1 MTISFKNTWLIIS
14 CFVTASATAQKTH
27 SLSVKQA
34 VDYAMQNSI
43 QVKNALVDVKI
54 QKQTNREITAAAF
67 PQINGSLS
75 VTHFIDIPVQSLP
88 NFIAP
93 STYQVLIDQGVK
105 DGNGNAITFPAG
117 GFGNL
122 AFPFGT
128 PWNANTGIEFSQ
140 LLFDGQ
146 VFIGLQARN
155 AAMQFA
161 QQQADITK
169 EQINV
174 NVQKIYYQLVVGN
187 RQMTSIDANITRFN
201 KLLNDTKE
209 IFKNGFAEKLDV
221 DKVNVQLNNLTTEKI
236 RVQNQLDAGIAGLKF
251 LMNMPQKD
259 TLILSDSLN
268 DEQLKENLL
277 TGDYQYANRK
287 EYKLLESAKKLG
299 QYNVKRYQLS
309 YLPTVALFGSYAKQA
324 QRQSFNFFNDGT
336 WFTSSIIGMKIVVPI
351 FDGFAKQARIAKA
364 KLDLQKTQ
372 NNMQQL
378 EASIDND
385 VTVARLKITSAL
397 ATVDNQKKNME
408 LAEQVYNTTKLK
420 YEQGLGSNQEIYNAQ
435 TELKVAQN
443 NYYGSLYDAIIARI
457 DYLKATGTL

>member
-1 MTISFKNTWLIIS
+1 MNSSFKKTWLIIS
-14 CFVTASATAQKTH
+14 CFVTASATAQKSH
-27 SLSVKQA
+27 SLSVQQA
-34 VDYAMQNSI
+34 VDFAMQHSV
-43 QVKNALVDVKI
+43 QVKNALADVKI
-54 QKQTNREITAAAF
+54 QKQTNREITSAAL
-67 PQINGSLS
+67 PQINGSLTG
-75 VTHFIDIPVQSLP
+75 THYIDIPVQSLP

-105 DGNGNAITFPAG
+105 DGSGNPITFPAG

-128 PWNANTGIEFSQ
+128 PWNANAGIDFSQ

-187 RQMTSIDANITRFN
+187 TQMTSIDANIVRFN
-201 KLLNDTKE
+201 KLLNDTRE
-209 IFKNGFAEKLDV
+209 IYKNGFAEKLDV
-221 DKVNVQLNNLTTEKI
+221 DKVSVQLNNLTTEKI
-236 RVQNQLDAGIAGLKF
+236 RVQNQLDAGLSGLKF

-259 TLILSDSLN
+259 TLILTDTIS

-277 TGDYQYANRK
+277 TGDYQYKNRK
-287 EYKLLESAKKLG
+287 EYKLLETAKKLG
-299 QYNVKRYQLS
+299 QFNVKRYQLS
-309 YLPTVALFGSYAKQA
+309 YLPTVALFGSYSKQA

-336 WFTSSIIGMKIVVPI
+336 WFTSSLIGLKISVPI
-351 FDGFAKQARIAKA
+351 FDGFAKQSRVAKA
-364 KLDLQKTQ
+364 RLELQKSQ
-372 NNMQQL
+372 YNIQQL

-408 LAEQVYNTTKLK
+408 LAEQVYSSTKLK

-443 NYYGSLYDAIIARI
+443 NYYGAFYDAIIARI

>member
-1 MTISFKNTWLIIS
+1 MTISFKNTLLMIG
-14 CFVTASATAQKTH
+14 CFITASVTAQKTH

-34 VDYAMQNSI
+34 VEFAMKNSV
-43 QVKNALVDVKI
+43 QVKNALTDINI
-54 QKQTNREITAAAF
+54 QKQTNREITAAAL

-75 VTHFIDIPVQSLP
+75 ATHYIDIPVQSIP

-105 DGNGNAITFPAG
+105 DGNGNAITLPAG

-128 PWNANTGIEFSQ
+128 PWNANAGVEFSQ

-146 VFIGLQARN
+146 VFIGLQARK
-155 AAMQFA
+155 AAIQFV

-187 RQMTSIDANITRFN
+187 RQMTSIEANIIRFN
-201 KLLNDTKE
+201 KLLNDTRE
-209 IFKNGFAEKLDV
+209 IYKNGFAEKLDV
-221 DKVNVQLNNLTTEKI
+221 DKVSVQLNNLSTEKI
-236 RVQNQLDAGIAGLKF
+236 RILNQLDAGKAGLKF

-259 TLILSDSLN
+259 TLILTDTLS

-277 TGDYQYANRK
+277 MGDYQYTNRK

-299 QYNVKRYQLS
+299 QYNIKRYQLS
-309 YLPTVALFGSYAKQA
+309 YLPTVALFGSYSKQA
-324 QRQSFNFFNDGT
+324 QRQEFNFFNNSS
-336 WFTSSIIGMKIVVPI
+336 WFTSSVIGLKISVPL
-351 FDGFAKQARIAKA
+351 FDGFAKQARISKA
-364 KLDLQKTQ
+364 RLELQKTQ

-385 VTVARLKITSAL
+385 VTVARLKINSAL

-443 NYYGSLYDAIIARI
+443 NYYGALYDAIIAKI
-457 DYLKATGTL
+457 DFLKATGTL